1 MSSDSGITTRLQW
14 LWLQARRR
22 LWFRASAFSALAV
35 ATALVAIVA
44 ERYIPWELSDQI
56 GAEAVS
62 SLLNIIA
69 ASMLSV
75 TIFSLSTLVAA
86 LSSATSNVTPRA
98 TRLLAEDR
106 RAQNALSTFIGS
118 FLFSLVGIIGV
129 HAGLY
134 GQRGRVV
141 LYVVTLFVI
150 AGIVATLLRWIDHVS
165 RLGRVGETADR
176 VEDTATRALSDR
188 HSRPFLGGRPF
199 PEPLEP
205 PPGARPV
212 PAERFG
218 YVQHLDMRALQDW
231 AEEADARVLVASPP
245 GTYVDTRWPLAWIEG
260 GVGQEGLEDVRDAFS
275 VGDMRS
281 FDQDPRFGLSV
292 LTEIAS
298 RALSPAVN
306 DPGTAIDI
314 LGRATRALATWAAPT
329 PAEAQETPYPNVA
342 VPGIRVDD
350 LFEDVFLPIG
360 RDGAALVE
368 VAVRVQKSL
377 ASLAGTG
384 DERYQ
389 AAAARQSTMALARAE
404 LALAL
409 EHDLS
414 RVRDAAARVQAL
426 ASGADPFN
434 QPVA

>member
-1 MSSDSGITTRLQW
+1 MSGQDGITTRLQW

-22 LWFRASAFSALAV
+22 LWFRATAFSALAV

-98 TRLLAEDR
+98 TRLLAEDT
-106 RAQNALSTFIGS
+106 RAQNALATFIGS

-150 AGIVATLLRWIDHVS
+150 VVIVATLLRWIDHVS

-176 VEDTATRALSDR
+176 VEDTATRALRDR
-188 HSRPFLGGRPF
+188 HVRPFLGGRPF

-205 PPGARPV
+205 PNGAHPV
-212 PAERFG
+212 PSERFG
-218 YVQHLDMRALQDW
+218 YVQHVDMRALEDW
-231 AEEADARVLVASPP
+231 ASRAGASVLVASPP
-245 GTYVDTRWPLAWIEG
+245 GTYVDARWPLAWIDGSIGNDGE
-260 GVGQEGLEDVRDAFS
+260 EDVRDAFS

-306 DPGTAIDI
+306 DPGTAIDV
-314 LGRATRALATWAAPT
+314 LGRATRSLATWAAPT
-329 PAEAQETPYPNVA
+329 PAEAQETPYPNVC
-342 VPGIRVDD
+342 VPGILVDD
-350 LFEDVFLPIG
+350 LFEDVFVPIA
-360 RDGAALVE
+360 RDGATLVE
-368 VAVRVQKSL
+368 VALRVQKSL
-377 ASLAGTG
+377 ESLAGTG
-384 DERYQ
+384 DARYI
-389 AAAARQSTMALARAE
+389 AAAVRQSDMALARAE
-404 LALAL
+404 HALVL
-409 EHDLS
+409 EYD
-414 RVRDAAARVQAL
+414 RERIREAAARVRAL
-426 ASGADPFN
+426 ADEPAG
-434 QPVA
+434 QPPA